1 MEIVYNNLLL
11 LLSLSALNFEIF
23 RFLTTLFLSLCQ
35 RLCSIHIL
43 SFFRNCAIDFQFCS
57 IFSEIEEE
65 EPALYIVLKMLN
77 SQVLCLFF
85 FLVHFITVRN
95 TVCFF
100 EHCWTLSWYCNLQH
114 IHHLSMVVVYLNT
127 TPVLLSPLL
136 FSLPSQ
142 TGRGHI
148 LDFIL

>member
-57 IFSEIEEE
+57 IFSEMEEE

-85 FLVHFITVRN
+85 FLGSLYNSSKHSLI
-95 TVCFF
+95 F
-100 EHCWTLSWYCNLQH
+100 EHC
-114 IHHLSMVVVYLNT
+114 
-127 TPVLLSPLL
+127 
-136 FSLPSQ
+136 
-142 TGRGHI
+142 
-148 LDFIL
+148 